1 MGRSEDLFSRA
12 QGVIPGGVNSP
23 VRAFRAVGGAPA
35 FASRGQGA
43 YLEDAEGRR
52 YVDYVQSWGALLFGH
67 GRKEIVDAAIEVFAR
82 TGFAETSVQ
91 DVAEEAGVVPTA
103 VYYHFAGKDELFEI
117 ALQSVIA
124 ELDAV
129 VDAARPEGDQRGALP
144 LVIAAVWEWIESR
157 PDHAR
162 ILYSH
167 LPGATKQA
175 QQLRVQFEEQHIAR
189 AYSYARKDAGR
200 RRLRSATAMHA
211 AMRLAVRT
219 LISTSIAIQEMRLEG
234 GPLSRRS
241 PRALRA
247 ALEEVSRRIIALD

>member
-1 MGRSEDLFSRA
+1 VLDPLDVAEVTGGLPGKLPAHRPSRR
-12 QGVIPGGVNSP
+12 Q
-23 VRAFRAVGGAPA
+23 
-35 FASRGQGA
+35 
-43 YLEDAEGRR
+43 
-52 YVDYVQSWGALLFGH
+52 
-67 GRKEIVDAAIEVFAR
+67 EIIDAAVKVFAR

-91 DVAEEAGVVPTA
+91 DIAEEAGVVPTA
-103 VYYHFAGKDELFEI
+103 VYYHFAGKDELFDV

-129 VDAARPEGDQRGALP
+129 VDSVRPDGDQSGALP
-144 LVIAAVWEWIESR
+144 LIIGAVWDWIESE

-175 QQLRVQFEEQHIAR
+175 RVLREQFEQQHVDR
-189 AYSYARKDAGR
+189 AYIYAREDAGR
-200 RRLRSATAMHA
+200 GRLRSATAMHA
-211 AMRLAVRT
+211 ATRLAVRT
-219 LISTSIAIQEMRLEG
+219 LISTSIAVQEMRLEG

-247 ALEEVSRRIIALD
+247 ALEEVSLRIIALD